1 MVHQMALL
9 KRSAAIVVLL
19 NVVGVSMAEVP
30 PLSSEVLESM
40 PYQFQGTVRSVESRT
55 VSSNQC
61 RIEKQFNVELEG
73 VRSFREVLLM
83 PPRVTLEGEV
93 FEYKNGCVG
102 SSGASTLA
110 RLHAGQT
117 VIVHA
122 MGLQANRAFRIEH
135 YSQIEEGSR

>member
-1 MVHQMALL
+1 MARQMDLL
-9 KRSAAIVVLL
+9 KRSFAIAALL
-19 NVVGVSMAEVP
+19 GVVGVSMAEVP

-40 PYQFQGTVRSVESRT
+40 PYQFQGTVRSVESHT

-61 RIEKQFNVELEG
+61 RIEKRFNVKLEG

-83 PPRVTLEGEV
+83 PQRVTLEGEV

-102 SSGASTLA
+102 PSGASTLA

-122 MGLQANRAFRIEH
+122 MGLEANRAFRIEH
-135 YSQIEEGSR
+135 YSQVEAAR